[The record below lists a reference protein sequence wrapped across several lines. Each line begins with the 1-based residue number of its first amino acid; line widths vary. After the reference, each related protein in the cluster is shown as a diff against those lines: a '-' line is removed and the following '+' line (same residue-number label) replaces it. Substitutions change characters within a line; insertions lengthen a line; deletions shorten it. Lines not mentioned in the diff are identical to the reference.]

1 VIGGWG
7 EDKVK
12 SATSFMYQFGFHL
25 ACGRGCSQSGQG
37 SSGTSLMRP
46 VARGI
51 IAKNGAGPLL
61 DRLFTFGGTCLS
73 IGPRRSPRGHVT
85 SNPARR
91 GYTLCT
97 RSTQGGRDWQTG
109 MSSPRYLCA
118 KLPSFSLDD
127 DRRWLGSLGRCLAGV
142 RLSWRRFL
150 REDAVGSGG
159 PLRMQYLAVL
169 GCAVVW
175 GTLTGPR
182 GYSLRLLM
190 ARQTIAFTETFT
202 WYTWPSACRWHWQ
215 FLLVSRASEN
225 PAQLP
230 HGEGAEGISAAW
242 VSGSAVVLND
252 VLARRVLIA
261 TR

>member
-7 EDKVK
+7 EDKLK
-12 SATSFMYQFGFHL
+12 SATSFMYQFGFHF
-25 ACGRGCSQSGQG
+25 ACALGCSKSGQG

-46 VARGI
+46 VASGI
-51 IAKNGAGPLL
+51 IAKNGGGPLL

-73 IGPRRSPRGHVT
+73 IGPRLSPRGHVT
-85 SNPARR
+85 SNLEQR
-91 GYTLCT
+91 GYTSCT
-97 RSTQGGRDWQTG
+97 RSTQGGRDWQRVK
-109 MSSPRYLCA
+109 SSPRYLSA

-127 DRRWLGSLGRCLAGV
+127 DRRWLVGLGRCLAGV
-142 RLSWRRFL
+142 RLSWRRCL
-150 REDAVGSGG
+150 RKDAVGSGG
-159 PLRMQYLAVL
+159 PLRMQYLARL

-182 GYSLRLLM
+182 GCSLRLLWL
-190 ARQTIAFTETFT
+190 AKTSGLPRLT
-202 WYTWPSACRWHWQ
+202 WYTGPSACRRHWQ
-215 FLLVSRASEN
+215 FLLVSRASAN

-230 HGEGAEGISAAW
+230 HGEGAERISAAW

-252 VLARRVLIA
+252 VVARRVLIA